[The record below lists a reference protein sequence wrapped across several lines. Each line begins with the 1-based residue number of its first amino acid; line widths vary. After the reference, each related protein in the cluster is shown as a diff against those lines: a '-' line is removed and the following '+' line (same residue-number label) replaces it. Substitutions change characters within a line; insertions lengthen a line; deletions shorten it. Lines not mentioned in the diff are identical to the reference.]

1 MSRRESGARGK
12 APAAGGEGQSP
23 SGLGRAVFIDRDG
36 TISEEVGYVNH
47 VSRYR
52 VFPFAARAV
61 RLLNESGWLAVL
73 VTNQA
78 GVARG
83 YFKEELIGE
92 VHALLAR
99 ELGREGAR
107 LDAVYYCPHH
117 PSVGEPPYRLAC
129 DCRKPRPG
137 LIRRAAADLGL
148 DLSRCWMIGDRYSDT
163 ELARNAGTRAGL
175 VLTGYGRGELEH
187 QSHLWAHRPD
197 LVAENLLE
205 AVKRIVGSEEANPPG
220 ARDGEAHRAGAGDS
234 LRPSVGTHGR
244 EADS

>member
-1 MSRRESGARGK
+1 MSAAR
-12 APAAGGEGQSP
+12 
-23 SGLGRAVFIDRDG
+23 RAVFIDRDG

-52 VFPFAARAV
+52 VFPFAAEAV
-61 RLLNESGWLAVL
+61 RTLHEAGWLAVL

-83 YFKEELIGE
+83 YFAEEMVGAVHGVLAGE
-92 VHALLAR
+92 L
-99 ELGREGAR
+99 ELGGAR

-117 PSVGEPPYRLAC
+117 PTVGEPPYRFDC

-148 DLSRCWMIGDRYSDT
+148 DLARCWMVGDRYSDT
-163 ELARNAGTRAGL
+163 ELARNAGVRSAF

-187 QSHLWAHRPD
+187 QSHAWEHQPD

-205 AVKRIVGSEEANPPG
+205 AVHQIMS
-220 ARDGEAHRAGAGDS
+220 
-234 LRPSVGTHGR
+234 
-244 EADS
+244 ADD